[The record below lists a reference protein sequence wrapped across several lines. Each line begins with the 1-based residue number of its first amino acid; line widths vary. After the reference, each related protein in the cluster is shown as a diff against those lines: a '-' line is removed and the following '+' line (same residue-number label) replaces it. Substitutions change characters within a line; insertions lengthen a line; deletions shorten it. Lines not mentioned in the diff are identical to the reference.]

1 MIESIREEASVGL
14 TAIVT
19 IDIQMDYFL
28 GGKFLA
34 AERGLP
40 IFHIRHEGLDPNGR
54 FLVRGTP
61 GTALHP
67 ALGIPGDGSEPVIV
81 KHKPD
86 SFLGTDL
93 EERLHAAGVTRVAWM
108 GMMSWMC
115 VDTTV
120 RAAKARGFDNLLV
133 EDACAAGWLAHRG
146 LPVFPWSAHRAFM
159 AALGSGFAKL
169 VRAKDAAEFLSN
181 FRQSTVTGLSR
192 HSNSSN

>member
-1 MIESIREEASVGL
+1 MND

-28 GGKFLA
+28 GGKFPLFRAKAAVKKAALVLA
-34 AERGLP
+34 AARERGLP
-40 IFHIRHEGLDPNGR
+40 VFHVRHEGLGPGGR
-54 FLVRGTP
+54 FLLAGTP

-67 ALGIPGDGSEPVIV
+67 LLGVPADGSEAVIV

-93 EERLHAAGVTRVAWM
+93 EERLRAVGATKVVWM

-120 RAAKARGFDNLLV
+120 RAAKAKGFDNLLV
-133 EDACAAGWLAHRG
+133 EDACAAGWLMHRG
-146 LPVFPWSAHRAFM
+146 MPVFPWSSHRAFM
-159 AALGSGFAKL
+159 AALGAHHATVL
-169 VRAKDAAEFLSN
+169 RARAAIAAL
-181 FRQSTVTGLSR
+181 
-192 HSNSSN
+192 